1 MIHITDFFIRI
12 SIMCFN
18 ESTNTMKLQPKFF
31 TAHASDP
38 KAAAVLLRTG
48 LGLVFLYAAISTFLQ
63 PLLWEG
69 YFPAALLHLAPA
81 HLVLYG
87 MATYEL
93 CLALALLAGIRLRLV
108 ALLCV
113 LTLGGIVATNL
124 GQLIVTFRDVGLLFA
139 ALALFFLA

>member
-1 MIHITDFFIRI
+1 
-12 SIMCFN
+12 
-18 ESTNTMKLQPKFF
+18 MKLQPKIF
-31 TAHASDP
+31 TAHKSDP
-38 KAAAVLLRTG
+38 QVAAVLLRVG

-69 YFPAALLHLAPA
+69 YFPSALLHLAPV

-87 MATYEL
+87 MAAYEL
-93 CLALALLAGIRLRLV
+93 CLALALLAGIRLRLA

-139 ALALFFLA
+139 AIALFMLA